1 MNAGS
6 GGGAAGEGGESA
18 AQASDPTITGTHS
31 FPGLGKLH
39 RRPGIRRRLV
49 LAIGLLVALVL
60 LVQAAAL
67 FFIGSRYLERE
78 IEARARAYGTLA
90 AEPICDAYVTYFAS
104 GHSKFQELVGE
115 VAELNPDL
123 DELVVYDIDG
133 KELWRSQAGAAGE
146 AGEAAPPGAAQ
157 QVDRRL
163 ADAVRGLDIRM
174 WREGELQGDGRFL
187 VVVPYVEEWGRH
199 QYSVLFRF
207 HYRGLQQALG
217 KLFRWVLVLG
227 LFSLAL
233 GLAFAFMLSRQSLRP
248 VERLIHGARELARG
262 NLGHRIGLQSGDE
275 LEALGDTLDHMAGL
289 LSRTIADLESSN
301 QHLDRMN
308 RELQQL
314 DRVKSDLLAN
324 VSHELRTPL
333 TAIGGYSEA
342 LHAGL
347 LGELQPAQ
355 QEALAVVQRNIARL
369 RGMIDQ
375 LLSYSRIE
383 SGRLEVDLRAFEL
396 EPAARLVLEAVRA
409 ALGKNHELH
418 FSAEGDLPEV
428 YGDPSRISQVL
439 ENLLT
444 NAVKFSPPG
453 SRVELTLRQEGAGI
467 EVVVRDHGIGIPA
480 ELQGKIFDR
489 FYQVDASSKRQ
500 YGGMGLGLAIVKE
513 ILDLHHSKIEVE
525 SRPGEGAT
533 FRFVLPVAAE
543 RTVLLPTA
551 TAPRIVFVD
560 DDAAWVQRASAVLG
574 NAGCFV
580 QAAATAEQGLR
591 LAQKLRPDLIVLDRL
606 LPDGDGFDLI
616 VKLREDPRLEKVP
629 VVFCTVRKER
639 QLGLRLG
646 AADFWIK
653 PIDNATL
660 LAKVKALLP
669 ALGAPAREGLE
680 AAGDKG

>member
-1 MNAGS
+1 MNE
-6 GGGAAGEGGESA
+6 GGGAGERVEGAEPA
-18 AQASDPTITGTHS
+18 TITASLFLAGRQ
-31 FPGLGKLH
+31 
-39 RRPGIRRRLV
+39 RRPGIRRRLI

-60 LVQAAAL
+60 LIQAAAL
-67 FFIGSRYLERE
+67 FLIGGRYLERE
-78 IEARARAYGTLA
+78 IEDRARAYATLA

-104 GHSKFQELVGE
+104 GHSKFQELVSE

-123 DELVVYDIDG
+123 EELVLYDIDR
-133 KELWRSQAGAAGE
+133 KELWRWRPGGGAAAPE
-146 AGEAAPPGAAQ
+146 PAAET
-157 QVDRRL
+157 DRARL
-163 ADAVRGLDIRM
+163 ADAVRGLDIRT
-174 WREGELQGDGRFL
+174 WREGSLQRGGRFQ
-187 VVVPYVEEWGRH
+187 VVVPYVEQWGRH

-207 HYRGLQQALG
+207 HYGGLQKALAN
-217 KLFRWVLVLG
+217 LFRWVFLLGVL
-227 LFSLAL
+227 SLAL

-248 VERLIHGARELARG
+248 VEKLIRGARELARG
-262 NLGHRIGLQSGDE
+262 RLDQRIDLRSGDE
-275 LEALGDTLDHMAGL
+275 LEDLGATLDHMAGL

-301 QHLDRMN
+301 QDLDRMN

-333 TAIGGYSEA
+333 TAIGGYAEA
-342 LHAGL
+342 MGAGL
-347 LGELQPAQ
+347 LGDLQPAQ
-355 QEALAVVQRNIARL
+355 KDALAVVSRNIGRL

-383 SGRLEVDLRAFEL
+383 SGRLEVELRAFEL
-396 EPAARLVLEAVRA
+396 EPVARLVVEAVRA
-409 ALGKNHELH
+409 ALGKNHDLR
-418 FSAEGDLPEV
+418 FSAPEELPEV
-428 YGDPSRISQVL
+428 YGDPGRISQVL

-453 SRVELTLRQEGAGI
+453 SQVELTLRQVGAGI
-467 EVVVRDHGIGIPA
+467 AVTVTDHGIGIPA

-513 ILDLHHSKIEVE
+513 ILELHHSRIEVE

-533 FRFVLPVAAE
+533 FRFTLPVAAE
-543 RTVLLPTA
+543 RTLLVPTA
-551 TAPRIVFVD
+551 SAPRILFVD
-560 DDAAWVQRASAVLG
+560 DDAAFVQRASAALG
-574 NAGCFV
+574 KVGCFV

-591 LAQKLRPDLIVLDRL
+591 LAQKLRPDLMILDRL
-606 LPDGDGFDLI
+606 LPDGDGFDLLA
-616 VKLREDPRLEKVP
+616 KLREDPRLKETP

-653 PIDNATL
+653 PIEPADL
-660 LAKVKALLP
+660 LARVAALLP
-669 ALGAPAREGLE
+669 AVGGLV
-680 AAGDKG
+680 AAGDKS